1 MKINER
7 PGGNSY
13 VGTLRKILIL
23 MKLTTF
29 ILLISLVQVSAITN
43 AQITIK
49 ERNITLQKIMDK
61 ISLQSG
67 YDFIYLD
74 SDLINLKAIS
84 VDLKNENI
92 NTALKICFADQP
104 LTYFVNDKTVMI
116 KKKQSYLLNSV
127 VQSILVQDIKGIV
140 LDEKGA
146 PLAGVTVR
154 LKGSKIVVTTD
165 GQGQFFLNK
174 VGKEQQLQVSFVGYR
189 TKDIVIGVSR
199 DITVKME
206 LATSVLEEVAV
217 VNTGYQT
224 ISKERATGAFNTIS
238 QEQLEKPATSIA
250 QRLIGTTA
258 GMQATLDADGNP
270 RFEIRGQSAL
280 NIRDGF
286 GVRNQNAAP
295 LVVVD
300 GFPIQGDFSTI
311 NPNDV
316 ETVTVLKD
324 AAAASI
330 WGAKSANGV
339 IVVVTKKGKKGTPL
353 AINFSAFTRISKK
366 LDLDYVNPLASSSE
380 TIDYEM
386 KSFGNWG
393 ASINGGNFPND
404 VYKAWSPGT
413 IALSEYNLGHISLQ
427 DRDALLTKYKGL
439 SNKKQ
444 IKDEL
449 LKNPSVQQYNL
460 DFSGSNERMS
470 NRVSLLYENTQS
482 NFKYSDNKKYNV
494 NYNTSADIFKW
505 LKLNFGGL
513 VNYNKINRSGANYNV
528 NPYGSPNPLADIAN
542 IAPYEMLRN
551 EDGSLNNIG
560 KYYTPIIDK
569 LVPTSLFPYAD
580 WTYNP
585 IQEIEN
591 RKYTS
596 EQLNTRLQ
604 AGLSFKIIKGLT
616 FDTKI
621 QYELFNTTNRNWN
634 NENTFY
640 VRNIVNS
647 AASWNRVTN
656 RVTPNLPKG
665 GILEQG
671 RVKTESYIFRNQL
684 NFERKFKE
692 DHEISFI
699 GGTEINNLVSQT
711 FTSPTAYG
719 YNSETLG
726 VGIFP
731 NGPGTPTA
739 PIVDWTGFNQSFEY
753 VNKFTHVTDRYFSL
767 FGNASYTYKRK
778 YTLSGS
784 IRTDASN
791 LITDDPS
798 YRYAPFWSLGGS
810 WQISKEQFMQE
821 SKWIDH
827 LALRATYGYNG
838 NVDRSTSFRPLI
850 AIEPSPNLYTG
861 DYRATIS
868 SYGNPNLRWEKTGT
882 WNIGVD
888 YSLFGGSIFG
898 KVDVYNKA
906 GKDLIATL
914 SIPGVNGT
922 TRQNLNNAAMTNKG
936 IELEIGTVQRLRG
949 NDIVWRGNANF
960 SYNKNQITKLFVA
973 NYYASSL
980 VGGGSNAYV
989 EGEDSNTLWAYEYT
1003 GVKNNQPT
1011 IAGPNGTFFDFAT
1024 NTPGNG
1030 TTYLLN
1036 MGTTVAPYTLGFTNS
1051 FKVYDFN
1058 FSFIV
1063 TGKFGHKFKREGFN
1077 YPATLQSRVL
1087 PNKKINE
1094 VLNGDLMQVIP
1105 LPLNQIEPRYYFWGR
1120 FHPYMNYLVENASHI
1135 RMQEINLTYN
1145 LPFRL
1150 GSKINLKRVQVFA
1163 QGNDLFTVVA
1173 NKAGEDPEYPL
1184 GTLKPQPR
1192 ISLGIKCEL

>member
-1 MKINER
+1 MKIYEKLGISWCVLI
-7 PGGNSY
+7 P
-13 VGTLRKILIL
+13 RKFLII

-29 ILLISLVQVSAITN
+29 IMLISLVQVSAITN

-49 ERNITLQKIMDK
+49 EKSISLRKVLDK
-61 ISLQSG
+61 ISAQTG

-74 SDLINLKAIS
+74 KDLAELKPINI
-84 VDLKNENI
+84 DFRNENI
-92 NTALKICFADQP
+92 SNALKYCFANQP
-104 LTYFVNDKTVMI
+104 IQYVISDKTVMI
-116 KKKQSYLLNSV
+116 RKRQSKSLNLNSG
-127 VQSILVQDIKGIV
+127 LKTARDLNGIV
-140 LDEKGA
+140 LDEKDR
-146 PLAGVTVR
+146 PMTGVTIR
-154 LKGSKIVVTTD
+154 LKGSNVIVTTD
-165 GQGQFFLNK
+165 AKGEFKIRSIAENQQIQISFLGYK
-174 VGKEQQLQVSFVGYR
+174 TQEVSIGKSY
-189 TKDIVIGVSR
+189 DIVI
-199 DITVKME
+199 KME
-206 LATSVLEEVAV
+206 LATSILEEVAV

-224 ISKERATGAFNTIS
+224 ISKERATGAFNTVS
-238 QEQLEKPATSIA
+238 QEQLEKPATDIS

-258 GMQATLDADGNP
+258 GMQSTLDADGNP
-270 RFEIRGQSAL
+270 RFEIRGQTAL
-280 NIRDGF
+280 NIRDPF

-316 ETVTVLKD
+316 ESVTVLKD

-339 IVVVTKKGKKGTPL
+339 IVVVTKKGKKGIPL

-366 LDLDYVNPLASSSE
+366 LDLDYVNPLASSAE

-393 ASINGGNFPND
+393 ASINGGTFPND

-427 DRDALLTKYKGL
+427 ERDALLSKYKGF

-449 LKNPSVQQYNL
+449 LKNPTVQQYNL

-482 NFKYSDNKKYNV
+482 NFKYSNNKKYTV

-505 LKLNFGGL
+505 LKLNFSGL
-513 VNYNKINRSGANYNV
+513 VNYNKINRSGVNYNV

-591 RKYTS
+591 RKYTT

-604 AGLSFKIIKGLT
+604 AGLSFKIMKGLS

-621 QYELFNTTNRNWN
+621 QYELFNTNNRNWN

-640 VRNIVNS
+640 VRNTVNT
-647 AASWNRVTN
+647 AASWNRTTN
-656 RVTPNLPKG
+656 RVTSNLPKG

-671 RVKTESYIFRNQL
+671 RIKTESYIFRNQL

-692 DHEISFI
+692 DHEITFI
-699 GGTEINNLVSQT
+699 GGTEINNLVSQS
-711 FTSPTAYG
+711 FTPPIAYG
-719 YNSETLG
+719 YNNETLG

-739 PIVDWTGFNQSFEY
+739 PILDWTGFNQSFQY

-767 FGNASYTYKRK
+767 FGNASYTYKTK

-798 YRYAPFWSLGGS
+798 YRYAPFWSIGGS
-810 WQISKEQFMQE
+810 WRINKEKFMQE
-821 SKWIDH
+821 SKWVDH

-898 KVDVYNKA
+898 KVDVYNKS
-906 GKDLIATL
+906 GRDLIAAL
-914 SIPGVNGT
+914 SIPAVNGT

-936 IELEIGTVQRLRG
+936 IEFEIGTVQRLKG
-949 NDIVWRGNANF
+949 NDIIWRGNANF
-960 SYNKNQITKLFVA
+960 SYNKNRITRLFVA
-973 NYYASSL
+973 NYTASWL
-980 VGGGSNAYV
+980 VGGGTAAYV
-989 EGEDSNTLWAYEYT
+989 EGRDANTLWAYEYT
-1003 GVKNNQPT
+1003 GIKNNQPT
-1011 IAGPNGTFFDFAT
+1011 VAGPNGTFFDFAS
-1024 NTPGNG
+1024 NTPGDG
-1030 TTYLLN
+1030 TKYLLN
-1036 MGTTVAPYTLGFTNS
+1036 MGTTVAPYTFGFTNS

-1077 YPATLQSRVL
+1077 YPATLQSGVL

-1094 VLNGDLMQVIP
+1094 VVSGDPMQIVP
-1105 LPLNQIEPRYYFWGR
+1105 LPLNQIEPRYYFWDR
-1120 FHPYMNYLVENASHI
+1120 FHPYMDYLVENASHL
-1135 RMQEINLTYN
+1135 RMQEVNLTYN
-1145 LPFRL
+1145 LPSRL
-1150 GSKINLKRVQVFA
+1150 GSKINMKRVQVFA
-1163 QGNDLFTVVA
+1163 QGNDLFTIVA